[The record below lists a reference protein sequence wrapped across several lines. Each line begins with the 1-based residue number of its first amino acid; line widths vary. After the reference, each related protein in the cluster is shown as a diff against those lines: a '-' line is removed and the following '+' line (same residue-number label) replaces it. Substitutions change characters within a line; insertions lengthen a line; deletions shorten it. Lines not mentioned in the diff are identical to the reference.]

1 MKMQN
6 TGRNRNPSIDFR
18 IIGSGEILQIILSK
32 FGGNSTFRKNIR
44 CFIIGNRS
52 LFLCLIMSNDIIALH
67 MNDGFKFLHAAQN
80 VSAHALVPI
89 DNLNVEIAKIRL
101 IAVDKTIIPV
111 QDCMRTDAITIQNI
125 DLRSVIGDKKMLSPL
140 HDFMGRIIK
149 EIVNIEFIDK
159 LTRKII
165 KKVPLLHVNR
175 RGNIDSLISVDNM

>member
-18 IIGSGEILQIILSK
+18 IIGSGETLQIILSK

-67 MNDGFKFLHAAQN
+67 MNDGFKFLHAARN

-89 DNLNVEIAKIRL
+89 DNLNVKVAKIRL
-101 IAVDKTIIPV
+101 IAVDNPG
-111 QDCMRTDAITIQNI
+111 
-125 DLRSVIGDKKMLSPL
+125 SEL
-140 HDFMGRIIK
+140 HENGCH
-149 EIVNIEFIDK
+149 N
-159 LTRKII
+159 
-165 KKVPLLHVNR
+165 
-175 RGNIDSLISVDNM
+175 DSEY